1 MEAGD
6 CPPLNIN
13 AMQVISVK
21 SYLKNLSHSVLVCAY
36 ARADAEEGENF
47 SCEENGNY
55 QAVQCSRSDEQD
67 RYEKEIT
74 ECGLHI

>member
-1 MEAGD
+1 M
-6 CPPLNIN
+6 
-13 AMQVISVK
+13 
-21 SYLKNLSHSVLVCAY
+21 CAY